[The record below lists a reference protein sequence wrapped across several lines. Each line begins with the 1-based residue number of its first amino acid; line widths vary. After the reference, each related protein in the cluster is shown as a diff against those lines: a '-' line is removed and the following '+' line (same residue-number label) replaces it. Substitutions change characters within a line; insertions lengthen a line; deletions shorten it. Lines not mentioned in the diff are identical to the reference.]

1 MAQEREP
8 FSRRFGHR
16 PHEAEITIRNEAP
29 ESLRAVLLKEAE
41 RAEIGAGELEDI
53 VCKSLNKLPSSDWS
67 PSYIWENVVS
77 DIRRC
82 EWFRVYDIIETVAQH
97 LIQKGWNDAA
107 ERFQEAMNAHFQEA
121 GIGWQLVNGEIEIRG
136 PEAFEATTRGAI
148 ATLDASNR
156 PTARQ
161 ELHEALRDLSRRPD
175 PDVTGAVQHAV
186 AALECVARDV
196 SGDSKATLGVLLDKK
211 RISLPPPLDEA
222 ATKLWGYACNM
233 ARHLKEG
240 HVIAYEEAELLV
252 ATASALATYLTKK
265 AV

>member
-1 MAQEREP
+1 MVHESEP

-16 PHEAEITIRNEAP
+16 PQDTEITIRGDAP
-29 ESLRAVLLKEAE
+29 EGLRAVLLKEAE
-41 RAEIGAGELEDI
+41 RAQIGLGELEDI
-53 VCKSLNKLPSSDWS
+53 VRKTLNKLPSGDWS
-67 PSYIWENVVS
+67 ASYIWDNIVS
-77 DIRRC
+77 DIRHC
-82 EWFRVYDIIETVAQH
+82 EWFRVYDIIEAVALY
-97 LIQKGWNDAA
+97 LIKKDRNEEAD
-107 ERFQEAMNAHFQEA
+107 RFQQEMNGYFREA
-121 GIGWQLVNGEIEIRG
+121 GIGWQLVDGVLEIRG
-136 PEAFEATTRGAI
+136 PEAFESTTRGAI
-148 ATLDASNR
+148 ATLEATQKTTASR
-156 PTARQ
+156 
-161 ELHEALRDLSRRPD
+161 ELHEALHDLSRRPD
-175 PDVTGAVQHAV
+175 PDLTGAVQHAI

-265 AV
+265 AA